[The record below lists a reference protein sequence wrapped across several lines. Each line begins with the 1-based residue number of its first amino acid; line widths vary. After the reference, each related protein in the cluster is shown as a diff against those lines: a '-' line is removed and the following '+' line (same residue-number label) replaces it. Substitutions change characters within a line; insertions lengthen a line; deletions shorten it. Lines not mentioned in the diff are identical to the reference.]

1 LKKSS
6 QNPDQKLTRDAII
19 GLGEASVRKNY
30 YSELQG
36 KIIDLERINAR
47 NRAILNTIPDVLM
60 LSDANGN
67 LTPFT
72 TNRNTHNPFFIALM
86 AEVKTMATIRESVKK
101 CQRDKKLV
109 QLFFNIDFNGST
121 HYMEARIND
130 TEFDEFL
137 IMIRDITETKTLENR
152 LRHMADHD
160 SLTGLLTRNLFVK
173 KLLSYRDRLIDQLGI
188 VVFDIDGL
196 KMINDTLGH
205 FIGDQVI
212 KIVAEQIEAVFE
224 NRGFLSRLSGDEF
237 GVLIEGV
244 SESELDQLVKK
255 VIENVDAVNERS
267 DSVIIS
273 ISFGYAVAENGY
285 VDVDSFYSIADN
297 HMYQNKMFKATSA
310 RSSIVKTLMKTLQ
323 AKDFITEGHADRMA
337 SLATALGERVNLS
350 RHIIDRLHLLAK
362 FHDIGKV
369 GIPDNILNKPGRLD
383 VNEFKV
389 MKTHT
394 HIGMRIALESIDLQD
409 IAELI
414 YHHHE
419 RWDGNGYPEGLSRT
433 DIPIECRILSIVDSY
448 DAMTNDRPYRNA
460 LTHEEA
466 IEEIKKNAGSQ
477 FDPELVAIF
486 CDLISKPI
494 SALLFD

>member
-1 LKKSS
+1 
-6 QNPDQKLTRDAII
+6 
-19 GLGEASVRKNY
+19 
-30 YSELQG
+30 
-36 KIIDLERINAR
+36 
-47 NRAILNTIPDVLM
+47 
-60 LSDANGN
+60 
-67 LTPFT
+67 
-72 TNRNTHNPFFIALM
+72 
-86 AEVKTMATIRESVKK
+86 
-101 CQRDKKLV
+101 
-109 QLFFNIDFNGST
+109 
-121 HYMEARIND
+121 
-130 TEFDEFL
+130 
-137 IMIRDITETKTLENR
+137 
-152 LRHMADHD
+152 
-160 SLTGLLTRNLFVK
+160 
-173 KLLSYRDRLIDQLGI
+173 
-188 VVFDIDGL
+188 
-196 KMINDTLGH
+196 
-205 FIGDQVI
+205 
-212 KIVAEQIEAVFE
+212 
-224 NRGFLSRLSGDEF
+224 
-237 GVLIEGV
+237 
-244 SESELDQLVKK
+244 
-255 VIENVDAVNERS
+255 
-267 DSVIIS
+267 
-273 ISFGYAVAENGY
+273 
-285 VDVDSFYSIADN
+285 
-297 HMYQNKMFKATSA
+297 
-310 RSSIVKTLMKTLQ
+310 
-323 AKDFITEGHADRMA
+323 
-337 SLATALGERVNLS
+337 
-350 RHIIDRLHLLAK
+350 LAK